1 MLSRPALPR
10 GENTLRGGVPA
21 LLEGRAFAGAGD
33 GVRVSSV
40 RGAGAAPTT
49 LGTSLTLRLTGLAE
63 LDGLLAE
70 EEGRWGGCEAGLMT
84 AVLP

>member
-10 GENTLRGGVPA
+10 GENTLRGGGPA
-21 LLEGRAFAGAGD
+21 LLEGRTFAGAGD

-49 LGTSLTLRLTGLAE
+49 AGTSFALRLPGPVAPE
-63 LDGLLAE
+63 GLLTG
-70 EEGRWGGCEAGLMT
+70 EEGRAGGSVTGLKM